1 MLIAVCV
8 GLLRK
13 EYVLKLIK
21 SGKNENSKERDNVN
35 GGRVEWKAR
44 GGGHS
49 LRWGEREMNE

>member
-49 LRWGEREMNE
+49 LRWRERDE